1 MNYVTY
7 MVIDAE
13 LFFFLYRFRCISSFS
28 SFFLFQHTYMTHTA
42 ELSVTHFNLCSF
54 KVKVEGLIVALCSD
68 MIRQSEQLNCNTRS
82 TDTLRMKRKKG
93 PTILMSVFAFLLNLC
108 SAKNLKKALESNQ
121 YQGMAT
127 Y

>member
-1 MNYVTY
+1 MQS
-7 MVIDAE
+7 
-13 LFFFLYRFRCISSFS
+13 FFFSFTGFDVFLAFPL
-28 SFFLFQHTYMTHTA
+28 FFLFQHTYTTHTA
-42 ELSVTHFNLCSF
+42 ELSVTHFNLRSF

-82 TDTLRMKRKKG
+82 TNTLRMKRKKG

-108 SAKNLKKALESNQ
+108 SAKNKKTALESNQ